1 MSGETEKKYKHVS
14 YVSIFSFISRSHIKM
29 FLFIILF
36 MYLGILV
43 MALITSHLTLGM
55 VNDIKKQRFD
65 NIISKI
71 TEQPKILCYAIDCLA
86 YKPSNTDTWYNVDGR
101 PFRNDFITE
110 LKNNTV
116 NTVYERYTLLETNK
130 ATFILSEIDFL
141 VTIISASKLTLIA
154 LAPLIIIVYIVFVY
168 YNEKTKQYEF
178 LSRRQSMENR
188 LQRNLSESLYHEM
201 VQPLALIRDI
211 TTDVATSIKNNCSGD
226 NADSNGCCPLDRS
239 IVTAIEEYTPTL
251 MDAIERMQATLDQVA
266 AVKRI
271 KYSNGTTSLY
281 KIINNSILSTNT
293 TSVNKLS
300 AKFENLSIL
309 NKYSVGGT
317 LNNGDML
324 NILNILNNNAL
335 EAGATKIVYSAVLEL
350 PYIKIRVSDNGVGIR
365 DKNGNV
371 VKDLDIF
378 NYGHSTKGGGKNG
391 IVNTMLN
398 KVGMNITT
406 HKTVR
411 GAGLSLNKELL
422 QSHNGDIVVLE
433 TSASGTVFEIKI
445 PTKKTE
451 NV

>member
-1 MSGETEKKYKHVS
+1 MSGETEKRYKHIS
-14 YVSIFSFISRSHIKM
+14 NVSIFSFISRSHIKM

-43 MALITSHLTLGM
+43 MALISSHLTLGM

-141 VTIISASKLTLIA
+141 VTIISASKLTLIS
-154 LAPLIIIVYIVFVY
+154 LAPLIIVVYIVFVY

>member
-1 MSGETEKKYKHVS
+1 MSGETEKRYKHIS
-14 YVSIFSFISRSHIKM
+14 NVSIFSFISRSHVKM
-29 FLFIILF
+29 FMFIILF

-43 MALITSHLTLGM
+43 MALVTSHLALDM
-55 VNDIKKQRFD
+55 LNNIKKERLD
-65 NIISKI
+65 NLVSKI
-71 TEQPKILCYAIDCLA
+71 TEHPKVICYAIDCLA
-86 YKPSNTDTWYNVDGR
+86 YKPTNIETWYSKDGK
-101 PFRNDFITE
+101 PFRSDFIND
-110 LKNNTV
+110 LKHNL
-116 NTVYERYTLLETNK
+116 NTVYTRYTILETNK
-130 ATFILSEIDFL
+130 ATFILSEIDIL
-141 VTIISASKLTLIA
+141 LTIVSASKLTLVS
-154 LAPLIIIVYIVFVY
+154 LAPLIIIVYILFVY

-178 LSRRQSMENR
+178 ISRRQSMENR

-211 TTDVATSIKNNCSGD
+211 TSEVASNVKTKYSAGGSSIKDGCILDNSIINNI
-226 NADSNGCCPLDRS
+226 L
-239 IVTAIEEYTPTL
+239 EYTPTL

-271 KYSNGTTSLY
+271 KYSNGTISLY
-281 KIINNSILSTNT
+281 KIINNSILSTNI
-293 TSVNKLS
+293 TSVNKLT
-300 AKFENLSIL
+300 AKFKNLSIL
-309 NKYSVGGT
+309 NKHSVGGS

-335 EAGATKIVYSAVLEL
+335 EAGATTIVYSAELQL
-350 PYIKIRVSDNGVGIR
+350 PYIKIRVSDNGIGIR
-365 DKNGNV
+365 DKSGNI

-378 NYGHSTKGGGKNG
+378 SYGHSTKGGGKSG
-391 IVNTMLN
+391 ILNTVLN
-398 KVGMNITT
+398 KVGLNITM